1 MHDVTCFFF
10 MKYHVSSLLMQGFRL
25 SCITVLY
32 TESNSLPTN
41 LFTHAHYV
49 PKVYDFYFVEP
60 KRSYLAETALKAT
73 SSINI

>member
-1 MHDVTCFFF
+1 
-10 MKYHVSSLLMQGFRL
+10 
-25 SCITVLY
+25 VLY

-49 PKVYDFYFVEP
+49 PKVYDFYFVDP

-73 SSINI
+73 S